1 MSMTEETTAI
11 NAGWKPAGP
20 CAMVIFGA
28 RGDLTRRKLIP
39 ALYNL
44 KDKGLLSDRF
54 AVIAFARNLD
64 DEQLRKQLWDNAKE
78 HLTGG
83 FRQETWDWL
92 DRRLY
97 TLPGNLDDAAAYIR
111 LKHTLTEIDQARGTD
126 GNYIFYFATPPSF
139 FAEIP
144 RQLNIADLASEE
156 NGRWRRVIVEKPFG
170 HDLDSALSLNHE
182 LLGTLNESQIYRI
195 DHYLGKETV
204 QNILVFRFANAIFE
218 PIWNR
223 RYVDHVQITVAESV
237 GVGTRG
243 GYYEEAGALR
253 DMIPNHLF
261 QLLALIGM
269 EPPVSFDAEAVRNE
283 KGKIFRAIKP
293 LAPDEILQI
302 AVRGQYGA
310 GVMPDG
316 AEVPGYRSEAGVPEG
331 ATTETFAALTLLIDN
346 WRWAG
351 VPFYLRTGKRLPAR
365 FTEIAIQFKRA
376 PFVLFRQT
384 PVDHLDPNHLV
395 LRIQPDEGISLA
407 FSAKIPGPVV
417 RIGDVEMDFCNA
429 DYFDGTPA
437 TGYET
442 LLYDCMKGDAG
453 LFQRGDNAEAAWSV
467 VAPILDVWT
476 ALPPRDFPNY
486 NAGTWGPKEAGEL
499 LRRDG
504 RRWRR
509 LG

>member
-1 MSMTEETTAI
+1 MNEPIETSLA
-11 NAGWKPAGP
+11 PAGP

-28 RGDLTRRKLIP
+28 NGDLTRRKLIP

-44 KDKGLLSDRF
+44 RRNNLLSDDF
-54 AVIAFARNLD
+54 AVIGFARELD
-64 DEQLRKQLWDNAKE
+64 DESYRKRLGEEIKK
-78 HLTGG
+78 HLTG
-83 FRQETWDWL
+83 ELDKEVWDWL
-92 DRRLY
+92 AERIH
-97 TLPGNLDDAAAYIR
+97 TVSGNFKDPDAYQR
-111 LKHTLTEIDQARGTD
+111 LKKSLAKVDDERGIG
-126 GNYIFYFATPPSF
+126 GNYLYYLATPPSF
-139 FAEIP
+139 FSEVPRRLREAE
-144 RQLNIADLASEE
+144 LTAEE
-156 NGRWRRVIVEKPFG
+156 GDRWRRVIVEKPFG
-170 HDLDSALSLNHE
+170 RDLDSARTLNRE
-182 LLGTLNESQIYRI
+182 LLSTVDESQVYRI

-261 QLLALIGM
+261 QLLALIAM
-269 EPPVSFDAEAVRNE
+269 EPPISFEADAVRNE

-293 LAPDEILQI
+293 IAPDEVLHV
-302 AVRGQYGA
+302 AVRGQYGD

-316 AEVPGYRSEAGVPEG
+316 EKAPAYRSEPGVPAE
-331 ATTETFAALTLLIDN
+331 ATTETYAALKLMIDN
-346 WRWAG
+346 WRWAD
-351 VPFYLRTGKRLPAR
+351 VPFYLRTGKRLPIR
-365 FTEIAIQFKRA
+365 HTEIAIQFKRA

-384 PVDHLDPNHLV
+384 PVDHLEPNHLV
-395 LRIQPDEGISLA
+395 LRIQPNEGISLA

-417 RIGDVEMDFCNA
+417 RIGDVDMDFCNA
-429 DYFDGTPA
+429 DYFDETPA

-453 LFQRGDNAEAAWSV
+453 LFQRGDNAEAAWTV
-467 VAPILDVWT
+467 VAPVLDVWS

-486 NAGTWGPKEAGEL
+486 AAGSWGPEAAGEL
-499 LRRDG
+499 LRREG

-509 LG
+509 VE